1 MSLKLPTKLWVRFW
15 MKFSGLSRVGRIACQ
30 IAGWFQ
36 PPSYGRVPL
45 ALFGTMGYI
54 SPTAMIVQK
63 DLKLSRGC
71 FIGDAV
77 TIYQSPTGDA
87 VILSE
92 GVHIHRDTTLQTG
105 EGGIITIGVQTHI
118 QPRCQIVSY
127 VGPIRIGKR
136 CEIAPHCGFYPYDHG
151 MGTGVSINQQPM
163 TSKGGISIGDDVWIG
178 FGAIVLDGVHIGK
191 DAVIGAGS
199 VVTKDVPSKCIA
211 VGNPARVIGEK
222 SELGRRI

>member
-1 MSLKLPTKLWVRFW
+1 MPLKLPTNLWVRFW
-15 MKFSGLSRVGRIACQ
+15 MKFSGLSRAGRIAFK

-45 ALFGTMGYI
+45 ARFGPMGYI
-54 SPTAMIVQK
+54 SSTAMIVQK
-63 DLKLSRGC
+63 SLKLNRRC
-71 FIGDAV
+71 FIGDGV
-77 TIYQSPTGDA
+77 TIHQSPTGGA
-87 VILSE
+87 IILSE

-118 QPRCQIVSY
+118 QLRCQIVSY
-127 VGPIRIGKR
+127 VGPIHIGKR

-151 MGTGVSINQQPM
+151 MGIGVSINQQPM
-163 TSKGGISIGDDVWIG
+163 TSKGGIRIGDDVWIG
-178 FGAIVLDGVHIGK
+178 FGAIVLDGVQIGN

-199 VVTKDVPSKCIA
+199 VVTRDIPSKCIA

-222 SELGRRI
+222 SEMGRRG